1 MWKFSIPNFSIDRSF
16 THEAQ
21 KFPSIDELRRREF
34 ETSVLIERWFY
45 NLLSYFSVVFCIK
58 LFVLIVCY
66 KVRYA
71 MDNIDDEDESRRI
84 E

>member
-1 MWKFSIPNFSIDRSF
+1 M
-16 THEAQ
+16 
-21 KFPSIDELRRREF
+21 
-34 ETSVLIERWFY
+34 IERWFY